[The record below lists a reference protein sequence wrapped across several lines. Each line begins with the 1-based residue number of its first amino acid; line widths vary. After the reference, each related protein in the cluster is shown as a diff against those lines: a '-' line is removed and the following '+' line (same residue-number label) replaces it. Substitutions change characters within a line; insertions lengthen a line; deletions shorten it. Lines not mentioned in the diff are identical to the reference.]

1 MTDLSL
7 RIFPHHIFCIEC
19 GAIMIKRV
27 PKLIDHWETFYGCR
41 NWPDCDY
48 TRSVLP
54 DGRIEPEVYYLDDLR
69 WIYEGELE

>member
-1 MTDLSL
+1 
-7 RIFPHHIFCIEC
+7 
-19 GAIMIKRV
+19 MIKRV
-27 PKLIDHWETFYGCR
+27 PKLTDHWETFYGCR